1 MLKVKTTF
9 LTLFILF
16 VSSFS
21 QADES
26 LQHQEVL
33 FSKVLNEERTI
44 TVQVPKSYENNKT
57 KKYPVI
63 YRLDGKEN
71 LPLISEVMQKLQ
83 TADSAPEV
91 IMVAI
96 ENTDRAR
103 DFAPTVNRDPR
114 GPVGQGGG
122 ADKFLDF
129 LEQELIPH
137 INKKYQ
143 THDFKIISGASVA
156 GLFTIHSLQS
166 RPHLFQAHMAYSP
179 AVWWGDRTTAK
190 KTKAFISQTKSLNNY
205 LYMNIGE
212 EAGEM
217 RAVYDD
223 LHSHLQNNQ
232 PDEFKFISNKFNN
245 VPHGLTSA
253 AGAFHAYQNLF
264 LPLRM
269 PNREL
274 KDGVKS
280 IENYYSRLSQQRGET
295 IQPPEWVI
303 RELGYYLVNNNETSK
318 AIELFEFN
326 QKLYPEL
333 ASAYNGLAYIYE
345 RLNRYDEALKQV
357 NLALNLAKEGDS
369 GYKVYINRRDR
380 LLPLVEEPRKW
391 RLY

>member
-1 MLKVKTTF
+1 MLKVKITF
-9 LTLFILF
+9 LTLLILIISPF
-16 VSSFS
+16 TLADQIS
-21 QADES
+21 QYK
-26 LQHQEVL
+26 EVL
-33 FSKVLNEERTI
+33 FSKILNEERTI
-44 TVQVPKSYENNKT
+44 TVQVPESYGTNKN

-71 LPLISEVMQKLQ
+71 LPLITEVMHKLQ
-83 TADSAPEV
+83 KADSAPEI

-103 DFAPTVNRDPR
+103 DFAPTVNQDPR

-129 LEQELIPH
+129 LEQELIPY
-137 INKKYQ
+137 INNKYQ
-143 THDFKIISGASVA
+143 THDFKVISGASVA

-179 AVWWGDRTTAK
+179 AVWWGDRITAK
-190 KTKAFISQTKSLNNY
+190 KTKAFMSQAKHLDNY

-223 LHSHLQNNQ
+223 LHSYLQNNQ
-232 PDEFKFISNKFNN
+232 PKKFKLVSNEFNN

-253 AGAFHAYQNLF
+253 AGVFHAYQNLF

-274 KDGVKS
+274 QDGVKS
-280 IENYYSRLSQQRGET
+280 IKDYYTRLSLQRGE
-295 IQPPEWVI
+295 IIAPPEWVI
-303 RELGYYLVNNNETSK
+303 RELGYYLVNNEEETK
-318 AIELFEFN
+318 ALEIFKYN

-345 RLNRYDEALKQV
+345 RLNRYDEALKKV

-380 LLPLVEEPRKW
+380 LTVLVSDSIK
-391 RLY
+391 

>member
-1 MLKVKTTF
+1 MLKVKITF
-9 LTLFILF
+9 LTLLILII
-16 VSSFS
+16 SPFS
-21 QADES
+21 RANQA

-44 TVQVPKSYENNKT
+44 TVQVPENYGTNKN

-71 LPLISEVMQKLQ
+71 LPLITEVMQKLQ
-83 TADSAPEV
+83 NANSAPEV

-103 DFAPTVNRDPR
+103 DFAPTVNQDPR

-137 INKKYQ
+137 INKNYQ
-143 THDFKIISGASVA
+143 THDFKVISGASIA

-223 LHSHLQNNQ
+223 LHSYLQNNQ
-232 PDEFKFISNKFNN
+232 PKKFKLVSNTFNN

-269 PNREL
+269 PNKEL
-274 KDGVKS
+274 QDGVKS
-280 IENYYSRLSQQRGET
+280 IKDYYSRLSLQSGET
-295 IQPPEWVI
+295 IAPPEWVI
-303 RELGYYLVNNNETSK
+303 RELGYYLVNNKQETK
-318 AIELFEFN
+318 AIEIFKFN
-326 QKLYPEL
+326 LELYSEL

-345 RLNRYDEALKQV
+345 RLNRYDEALKHV
-357 NLALNLAKEGDS
+357 NLALNIAKEGDS

-380 LLPLVEEPRKW
+380 LTPLVSDPRK
-391 RLY
+391 

>member
-1 MLKVKTTF
+1 MLKLKSTF
-9 LTLFILF
+9 LTFLILIIAPF
-16 VSSFS
+16 T
-21 QADES
+21 QAIDS
-26 LQHQEVL
+26 VQHQEVL
-33 FSKVLNEERTI
+33 FSKILNEERTI
-44 TVQVPKSYENNKT
+44 TVQLPKSYTTNKT

-71 LPLISEVMQKLQ
+71 LPLISEVMHKLQ
-83 TADSAPEV
+83 KAGSAPEV

-190 KTKAFISQTKSLNNY
+190 KTKAFMSQTKDVDNY

-223 LHSHLQNNQ
+223 LHSYLQNHQ
-232 PDEFKFISNKFNN
+232 PEKFKLVTNTFNS

-269 PNREL
+269 PNKEL
-274 KDGVKS
+274 NDGVKS
-280 IENYYSRLSQQRGET
+280 IEGYYSRLSLQRGET
-295 IQPPEWVI
+295 ILPPEWVI
-303 RELGYYLVNNNETSK
+303 RELGYYLVNNNEASK
-318 AIELFEFN
+318 AIEIFEFN
-326 QKLYPEL
+326 LKLYPEL

-345 RLNRYDEALKQV
+345 KLNRYEEALQQV
-357 NLALNLAKEGDS
+357 NLALNLAKKGDD
-369 GYKVYINRRDR
+369 GYKVYIKRRDR
-380 LLPLVEEPRKW
+380 LTPL
-391 RLY
+391 

>member
-1 MLKVKTTF
+1 MLKLKSTF
-9 LTLFILF
+9 LTFLILIIAPF
-16 VSSFS
+16 T
-21 QADES
+21 QAIDS
-26 LQHQEVL
+26 VQHQEVL
-33 FSKVLNEERTI
+33 FSKILNEERTI
-44 TVQVPKSYENNKT
+44 TVQLPKSYTTNKT

-71 LPLISEVMQKLQ
+71 LPLISEVMHKLQ
-83 TADSAPEV
+83 KAGSAPEV

-190 KTKAFISQTKSLNNY
+190 KTKAFMSQTKDVDNY

-223 LHSHLQNNQ
+223 LHSYLQNHQ
-232 PDEFKFISNKFNN
+232 PEKFKLVTNTFNS

-269 PNREL
+269 PNKEL
-274 KDGVKS
+274 NDGVKS
-280 IENYYSRLSQQRGET
+280 IEGYYSRLSLQRGET
-295 IQPPEWVI
+295 ILPPEWVI
-303 RELGYYLVNNNETSK
+303 RELGYYLVNNNEASK
-318 AIELFEFN
+318 AIEIFEFN
-326 QKLYPEL
+326 LKLYPEH

-345 RLNRYDEALKQV
+345 KLNRYDEALQQV
-357 NLALNLAKEGDS
+357 NLALNLAKKGDD
-369 GYKVYINRRDR
+369 GYKVYIKRRDR
-380 LLPLVEEPRKW
+380 LTPL
-391 RLY
+391 